1 MVSLM
6 EITRARI
13 REAADVLAE
22 AMLDDG
28 FGRYLAPDPDER
40 LTINRAYYAELIGLA
55 ISEGRVDAWGDP
67 IVGVAVWLERPAVT
81 DGEHRST
88 LTPAAFDAPALL
100 APDVAAR
107 VERFGAVLRQLR
119 ERARPDRHAYL
130 DSIGVLPDHRRR
142 GIATRLLAAGHAW
155 ADGAG
160 LPCALDTVTDE
171 NVEFY
176 QRRGYRIVSVAPV
189 PGSGLCI
196 TAMRRPEVGPDLGSE
211 PTFDLRARH

>member
-6 EITRARI
+6 EVTQARI
-13 REAADVLAE
+13 REAADVLAV

-28 FGRYLAPDPDER
+28 FGQYLAPDPDER

-55 ISEGRVDAWGDP
+55 ISEGRVNAWGDP
-67 IVGVAVWLERPAVT
+67 IVGVAVWLERPAVA
-81 DGEHRST
+81 DGDHRSA
-88 LTPAAFDAPALL
+88 LTVPAFEAPALL
-100 APDVAAR
+100 APDVASR
-107 VERFGAVLRQLR
+107 VERFGAVIRQLR

-171 NVEFY
+171 DVEFY
-176 QRRGYRIVSVAPV
+176 QRRGYRIVSVAQV
-189 PGSGLCI
+189 PGSGLRI
-196 TAMRRPEVGPDLGSE
+196 TAMRRQEVGPGPGSE